1 MSAPPRPKHTI
12 DAHLLCPS
20 SAFLGECPLWRK
32 ETSEI
37 CWVDIQGKT
46 FFRRRFSAL
55 AGSPSKK
62 SPLEEKTYSYPLP
75 EMPGSFCL
83 CDDGRLIFAFK
94 GGLAYYDPEKGPSS
108 LERIA
113 DFEPDL
119 PTRMNDG
126 RVDPMGR
133 FVVGGYNASGEKIS
147 SIYRLDPATMKVET
161 LLEKV
166 ACTNSICFTG
176 GGGGEGE
183 GGEGDGGA
191 DGDGD
196 GDSGDDPA
204 KKCAMYF
211 TDSMAMPRQIFRVG
225 DYGTSGGKVHRG
237 SPFVTWSDDETRS
250 AGPGKTALPD
260 GSVIDSEGNLW
271 NAQFGRG
278 RVVRYD
284 AKGNETLVVNVPV
297 PHVTCL
303 AFGGP
308 DRRHIFITNASRKV
322 MTPGEQADLPE
333 GYAGGLFVAKVP
345 DGEPGGPQ
353 DEDEPRFGLATAA
366 RWERRR
372 AAAADRRRR
381 ILSRRPSAVV
391 MRHIQGGGILLTA
404 AAVAI
409 LAALLRYNGA
419 I

>member
-1 MSAPPRPKHTI
+1 MSVVRLPGRVP
-12 DAHLLCPS
+12 
-20 SAFLGECPLWRK
+20 
-32 ETSEI
+32 
-37 CWVDIQGKT
+37 
-46 FFRRRFSAL
+46 AL
-55 AGSPSKK
+55 AQGNQRDLLGRHSGQDLLPAAVLCARGLALQEESPGGEDLLV
-62 SPLEEKTYSYPLP
+62 PPAGDARL
-75 EMPGSFCL
+75 L
-83 CDDGRLIFAFK
+83 CDDGRIIFAFK
-94 GGLAYYDPEKGPSS
+94 GGLAYYDPENGPSS

-225 DYGTSGGKVHRG
+225 DYGTSGGSDRG
-237 SPFVTWSDDETRS
+237 VLRDVERRR
-250 AGPGKTALPD
+250 D
-260 GSVIDSEGNLW
+260 G
-271 NAQFGRG
+271 
-278 RVVRYD
+278 
-284 AKGNETLVVNVPV
+284 VPV
-297 PHVTCL
+297 P
-303 AFGGP
+303 ANG
-308 DRRHIFITNASRKV
+308 
-322 MTPGEQADLPE
+322 
-333 GYAGGLFVAKVP
+333 
-345 DGEPGGPQ
+345 
-353 DEDEPRFGLATAA
+353 AA
-366 RWERRR
+366 RRLRRR
-372 AAAADRRRR
+372 QRGQPMERAWVEVVRRE
-381 ILSRRPSAVV
+381 
-391 MRHIQGGGILLTA
+391 GE
-404 AAVAI
+404 
-409 LAALLRYNGA
+409 
-419 I
+419 